1 MVVVRHR
8 WSLVT
13 GSFHNVH
20 SDLKGHICHSL
31 QREITSWIRS
41 DVSINPIYI
50 LLRFIQWQWFV
61 ATLLTNTRHSN
72 FTQCWTNAGSAL
84 IQHCVNASSLL
95 GCSSCSPCVRTGLCC
110 LWNVWRPGWGS
121 WAEPRA
127 CLCAPPAGAPPGCAA
142 PPPAPAHCATLR
154 GEKTDLLNLKVKIYD
169 SHMENITG

>member
-1 MVVVRHR
+1 MVSRHR
-8 WSLVT
+8 IISYRPLGPKGSYLPLVAKRDHKLDQKWRQHCSRAT
-13 GSFHNVH
+13 
-20 SDLKGHICHSL
+20 
-31 QREITSWIRS
+31 
-41 DVSINPIYI
+41 INPIYI

-84 IQHCVNASSLL
+84 IQHCVNASCLL

-154 GEKTDLLNLKVKIYD
+154 GKKTDLLNLKVKIYD
-169 SHMENITG
+169 SHMGNITG